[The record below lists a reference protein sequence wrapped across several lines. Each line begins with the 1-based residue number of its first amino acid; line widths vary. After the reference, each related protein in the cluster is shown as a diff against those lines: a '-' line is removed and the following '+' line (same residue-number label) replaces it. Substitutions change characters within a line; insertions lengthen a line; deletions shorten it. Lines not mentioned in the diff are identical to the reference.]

1 MSFSSDQTG
10 KLREETIRASSKPAS
25 FYNPCANCPTPISKL
40 ASYNSIIRE
49 CKGPTPAEFALYPKV
64 AVASSVRTQQIL
76 NMYENKTCEPSQRFS
91 KYQRYRPPVP
101 CALLPQK
108 ANTAGISLPSFRECN
123 IYPT

>member
-1 MSFSSDQTG
+1 MSFSSGRTAQLNED
-10 KLREETIRASSKPAS
+10 TIRASSKPVS
-25 FYNPCANCPTPISKL
+25 FYNPCANCPTRKSN
-40 ASYNSIIRE
+40 ATSYNSIITE

-64 AVASSVRTQQIL
+64 AVASSVRTRQIL
-76 NMYENKTCEPSQRFS
+76 NIYENRTCEPSQRFS

-101 CALLPQK
+101 CAPLPQK